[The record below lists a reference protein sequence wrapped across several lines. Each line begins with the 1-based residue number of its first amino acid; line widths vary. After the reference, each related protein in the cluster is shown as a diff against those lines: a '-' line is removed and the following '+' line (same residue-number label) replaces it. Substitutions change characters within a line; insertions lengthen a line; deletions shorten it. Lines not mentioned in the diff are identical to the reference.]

1 MKVAN
6 NKVVALTYE
15 LEVEGAIADKATD
28 EMPLEYIHGNQMLLP
43 KFEAELLGKDAGE
56 DFSFSLSPE
65 DGYGVADEKLRID
78 LPKTAFE
85 IDGKIREDILQ
96 VGRVLP
102 MLNSSGQVVQGRI
115 LELKEDAVRMDFNH
129 PMAGKTLCFKGK
141 VISVRDAS
149 EKELQEGLHGE
160 FLPEESCDER
170 GCCCPGCEG
179 HGEGDCCQ
187 GESHGDGD
195 CCCKQ
200 DA

>member
-15 LEVEGAIADKATD
+15 LEVEGAIADKATE

-43 KFEAELLGKDAGE
+43 KFEAELLGKDAGD
-56 DFSFSLSPE
+56 DFSFTLSPE
-65 DGYGVADEKLRID
+65 DGYGLADEKLRFD
-78 LPKTAFE
+78 LPKAAFE
-85 IDGKIREDILQ
+85 IDGEIREDILQ

-102 MLNSSGQVVQGRI
+102 MLNTTGQVVQGTI

-129 PMAGKTLCFKGK
+129 PMAGKTLHFKGK

-160 FLPEESCDER
+160 FLPEESCDQI
-170 GCCCPGCEG
+170 GCCCHSGEG
-179 HGEGDCCQ
+179 HGDGECCQ
-187 GESHGDGD
+187 GDGHGD

-200 DA
+200 DV

>member
-15 LEVEGAIADKATD
+15 LEVEGA
-28 EMPLEYIHGNQMLLP
+28 LP
-43 KFEAELLGKDAGE
+43 TRRPMRCRWNIFTETRCCSEIRSGASGKDAE
-56 DFSFSLSPE
+56 KISASRFPE
-65 DGYGVADEKLRID
+65 DRYGVADEKLRID

-102 MLNSSGQVVQGRI
+102 MLNNSGQMVQGRI